1 MSSSLHVDDLKK
13 DTLIL
18 DKAPTHS
25 LRDSTLTAKK
35 ENAIN
40 FIEQQRKFCL
50 SWHYNRVNS
59 YLFVKGVELYK
70 FKSKNLE
77 INAAPL
83 SLDNFSKYF
92 LTDNTNKTGLYGYV
106 NGVSVD

>member
-35 ENAIN
+35 
-40 FIEQQRKFCL
+40 KKC
-50 SWHYNRVNS
+50 Y
-59 YLFVKGVELYK
+59 
-70 FKSKNLE
+70 
-77 INAAPL
+77 
-83 SLDNFSKYF
+83 
-92 LTDNTNKTGLYGYV
+92 
-106 NGVSVD
+106 